1 LLRFAGLKIEKNMK
15 STRERILQTL
25 LNHPS
30 STIIEL
36 AKAVGINAIS
46 VRHHLTSL
54 QAEGLVSAEEERH
67 GVGRPRLVYS
77 LTEKGFERF
86 PTRYLRLT
94 NRLLDQMK
102 ESLPPAA
109 INRLFTSMAEEIAS
123 DYAKQVKSLSVE
135 GKLDFIKDI
144 LAQEGFSVE
153 WERQGNEYHIHEI
166 TCPYYHVGQSHP
178 EVCTV
183 DQTLIS
189 EVLSIPAQKINCV
202 LSGDTHCTYVISDL
216 TSTENSK

>member
-1 LLRFAGLKIEKNMK
+1 MK

-25 LNHPS
+25 LNHPN
-30 STIIEL
+30 STIIDL
-36 AKAVGINAIS
+36 AEAVGINAIS

-54 QAEGLVSAEEERH
+54 QAEALVAAEEERH

-77 LTEKGFERF
+77 LTEKGIERF

-109 INRLFTSMAEEIAS
+109 ISRLFTSMAEDIAS
-123 DYAKQVKSLSVE
+123 DYAQQVKYMSVE
-135 GKLDFIKDI
+135 EKLDFIKS
-144 LAQEGFSVE
+144 LLMQEGFSVE

-202 LSGDTHCTYVISDL
+202 LHGDAHCTYVITDI
-216 TSTENSK
+216 TSTGSTK

>member
-1 LLRFAGLKIEKNMK
+1 MK

-25 LNHPS
+25 LNHPH
-30 STIIEL
+30 STISDL
-36 AKAVGINAIS
+36 AEAVGINSIS

-54 QAEGLVSAEEERH
+54 QAEGLVTAEEERH

-77 LTEKGFERF
+77 LTEKGLERF

-109 INRLFTSMAEEIAS
+109 ISKLFTQMASDIAS
-123 DYAKQVKSLSVE
+123 DYENQVKSLTIE
-135 GKLDFIKDI
+135 EKLDFIKNL

-153 WERQGNEYHIHEI
+153 WERRGNDYHIHEI
-166 TCPYYHVGQSHP
+166 TCPYYHVGQAHP

-183 DQTLIS
+183 DQALIS
-189 EVLSIPAQKINCV
+189 KVLDIPAQKINC
-202 LSGDTHCTYVISDL
+202 LLNGDAHCTYVISDL
-216 TSTENSK
+216 NTTAEKS